1 MVVEGGILRVGRA
14 EPEVEGPLLP
24 DRTADLVE
32 GEDLEER
39 TQETPRAT
47 SPMEGPCVI

>member
-1 MVVEGGILRVGRA
+1 MTVGGRILRVGRA
-14 EPEVEGPLLP
+14 ESEVDGPLLP

-39 TQETPRAT
+39 ILETSWITP
-47 SPMEGPCVI
+47 PVEGPSVI